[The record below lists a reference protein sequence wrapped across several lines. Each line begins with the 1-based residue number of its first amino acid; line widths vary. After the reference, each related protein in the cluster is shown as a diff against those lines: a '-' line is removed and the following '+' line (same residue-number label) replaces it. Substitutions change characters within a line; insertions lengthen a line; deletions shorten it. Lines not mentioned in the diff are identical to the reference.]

1 MAAAASVNFSG
12 KIPLV
17 TTTIHY
23 GNTPCFSLAL
33 LELTK
38 KNLETK
44 KISRDYLYSDSYF
57 MYNSAREPTYLN
69 NMPQKFQSKS
79 IFGFAI
85 GMNNINIIREQR

>member
-1 MAAAASVNFSG
+1 
-12 KIPLV
+12 
-17 TTTIHY
+17 
-23 GNTPCFSLAL
+23 
-33 LELTK
+33 
-38 KNLETK
+38 
-44 KISRDYLYSDSYF
+44 